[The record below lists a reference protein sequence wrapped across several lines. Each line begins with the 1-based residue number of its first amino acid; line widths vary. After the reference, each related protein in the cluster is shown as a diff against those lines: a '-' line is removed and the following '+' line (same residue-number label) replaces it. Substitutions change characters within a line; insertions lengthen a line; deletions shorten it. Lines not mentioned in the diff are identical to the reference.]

1 MGIALTSNLVMQ
13 LINLAMIGTL
23 GNYAIAAVGLSAFS
37 NTLVLAVVVGIAP
50 AVQGLVARRRG
61 EGSTEPTC
69 LPLNGGLLIGLA
81 LGLPLTILC
90 YLLTPFAF
98 SLVSSDPEVTRI
110 GIPYLR
116 TLYTGI
122 IAVGMNSA
130 FAGYWTAMEKPK
142 VFMLI
147 TLFTDCLNVVL
158 NYILI
163 FGHLG
168 APALGATGAALSTT
182 VSLYM
187 GVVINFA
194 ITYFRFQN
202 EGFLKGRP
210 SWSLLAS
217 TLKLALPATFQA
229 FFLDAGY
236 LVFFYMLGRVGT
248 AELAAGN
255 VLTRMMLILLLLAMA
270 LGNASATLVSKTL
283 GEGDPAGAARW
294 GWDTGKLGVIGLSLL
309 GLPLLLF
316 PRLVLS
322 MFLTDPHTISM
333 TIIPMQL
340 VGATAGIFSLLHI
353 YAYTLFSVGDG
364 NRVMMVAFGTTW
376 LLFLPAV
383 WVVGPQLHYGLLP
396 IVLVQGVYSLIAT
409 ALVTGFWAGGKWKKI
424 KI

>member
-1 MGIALTSNLVMQ
+1 MIPRERIRTIFRLAFPMGIALTSNLVMQ

-23 GNYAIAAVGLSAFS
+23 GNYAIAAGGLSAFS

-61 EGSTEPTC
+61 GGSTDRTC

-255 VLTRMMLILLLLAMA
+255 VLTRMILIFLLLSMPFV
-270 LGNASATLVSKTL
+270 NAPAPLVSNTL
-283 GEGDPAGAARW
+283 SQIDP
-294 GWDTGKLGVIGLSLL
+294 
-309 GLPLLLF
+309 P
-316 PRLVLS
+316 
-322 MFLTDPHTISM
+322 
-333 TIIPMQL
+333 
-340 VGATAGIFSLLHI
+340 
-353 YAYTLFSVGDG
+353 
-364 NRVMMVAFGTTW
+364 
-376 LLFLPAV
+376 
-383 WVVGPQLHYGLLP
+383 
-396 IVLVQGVYSLIAT
+396 
-409 ALVTGFWAGGKWKKI
+409 
-424 KI
+424 